1 MVPWIRRHLGRQI
14 LAGYGALCAVV
25 MALGAYAFHSVHKV
39 AQHIEHMGEDFS
51 RSATLSMNI
60 DHNLAML
67 RQYATG
73 RIKGRHQAD
82 LSGIEQIHD
91 LLKNQISKARAVL
104 RARQDPT
111 AVESLEKA
119 AAQYG
124 AVFGEIVQLGQKD
137 QDLLL
142 KDLNHYKYLGEDNLS
157 ALRVSL
163 TSLHDRDA
171 LLLLESLTK
180 SFLEVQVN
188 GLRFSETSDEKDFVS
203 GDKSHQRALEE
214 ATALRRRIRE
224 TEFQALDSAVE
235 SLESYWEIV
244 GWIKNDAQLL
254 NRKMV
259 ELLQLEDK
267 IREGTSLMAK
277 NVENLF
283 YSYRRE
289 SENLSFRT
297 GLAVALFAVLAILG
311 AFVLAFLHTRR
322 LINPLRRVMETSQQI
337 AQRDLQC
344 LITQLQRLARG
355 ELNVDFSVSTQPLNL
370 QRLDEVG
377 VTADAFDIIIQE
389 LHEAQGAF
397 QAMSQYLRRT
407 AATAQDV
414 AAGNLDAAVLLAS
427 KDDALGKAL
436 DHMLESLRLADNEVA
451 WHRQCLEEQ
460 VERRT
465 AELQESRRMLWTL
478 LSNLQGMA
486 YRCRN
491 DPHWSM
497 EFVSEGALALTG
509 YESDE
514 LTGNKR
520 ISYGELIHPDDRD
533 IVWHTVQEALSE
545 RRPFILLYRIRSKA
559 DEEKWVWE
567 KGRGVWADDGALI
580 ALEGFIT
587 DITVL
592 KRLEEE
598 RERLIADLQHALSQ
612 VKTLSGLLPIC
623 SVCKKIRDDQ
633 GYWEQLESYFKK
645 HSDILFSHGIC
656 PDCLKK
662 LYPEI
667 YERMQREKSK
677 KSEK

>member
-1 MVPWIRRHLGRQI
+1 M
-14 LAGYGALCAVV
+14 
-25 MALGAYAFHSVHKV
+25 
-39 AQHIEHMGEDFS
+39 
-51 RSATLSMNI
+51 
-60 DHNLAML
+60 
-67 RQYATG
+67 
-73 RIKGRHQAD
+73 
-82 LSGIEQIHD
+82 
-91 LLKNQISKARAVL
+91 
-104 RARQDPT
+104 
-111 AVESLEKA
+111 
-119 AAQYG
+119 
-124 AVFGEIVQLGQKD
+124 
-137 QDLLL
+137 L
-142 KDLNHYKYLGEDNLS
+142 KDLNRYKVLGNENLS

-163 TSLHDRDA
+163 MSLHDVEA
-171 LLLLESLTK
+171 LLLLERLVK

-188 GLRFSETSDEKDFVS
+188 GLRFIETRDEKDFVL
-203 GDKSHQRALEE
+203 GEKSRQRALEE
-214 ATALRRRIRE
+214 VTALRRRLQE
-224 TEFQALDSAVE
+224 TEFQALDSAAE
-235 SLESYWEIV
+235 SLASYWETL
-244 GWIKNDAQLL
+244 GWIKNDVQLS
-254 NRKMV
+254 NQKMV

-267 IREGTSLMAK
+267 IQEGTSLTAK

-283 YSYRRE
+283 QSYRRQ

-297 GLAVALFAVLAILG
+297 GLAVALFAVLAIIG
-311 AFVLAFLHTRR
+311 AFALAFLHTRR

-337 AQRDLQC
+337 AQRDLQS
-344 LITQLQRLARG
+344 LITQLQRLACGDFR
-355 ELNVDFSVSTQPLNL
+355 VDFSVTTQPLKL
-370 QRLDEVG
+370 QRLDEAG
-377 VTADAFDIIIQE
+377 VTADAFDSIIQE
-389 LHEAQGAF
+389 LHEVQVAF

-414 AAGNLDAAVLLAS
+414 AAKNLDASVLLAS

-436 DHMLESLRLADNEVA
+436 DHMLESLRRADTEVA

-491 DPHWSM
+491 DSHWTM
-497 EFVSEGALALTG
+497 EFVTEGALALTG
-509 YESDE
+509 YESYE
-514 LTGNKR
+514 LKENKR

-533 IVWHTVQEALSE
+533 IVWHTVREALSE
-545 RRPFILLYRIRSKA
+545 RRPFILLYHIRTKA

-567 KGRGVWADDGALI
+567 KGQGVWADDGALM

-592 KRLEEE
+592 KLLEEE
-598 RERLIADLQHALSQ
+598 RERLIADLQNALSQ

-656 PDCLKK
+656 PNCLKK

-667 YERMQREKSK
+667 YEKMQRQ
-677 KSEK
+677 KSEKSEK